1 MNPEFKPHNRHW
13 EHPDQF
19 SFLDPHLSNLQNF
32 PLVYNFPLLQELPT
46 EVPGIY
52 SITGGR
58 QIGKTT
64 LLKQYMLALIG
75 AGFNARSI
83 YYLPGDMIND
93 HHELVRLISEYREE
107 TEESLRF
114 IIIDEVTY
122 IKDWDRGVKYL
133 ADSGMLKD
141 TIMLISGSDSVVIR
155 DARMRF
161 PGRRGRADRV
171 DFHLFPLSFAE
182 YVSLKQNIPISFA
195 FIRKD
200 NCDFLSFAYLQ
211 HICKSVLIT

>member
-1 MNPEFKPHNRHW
+1 MINSVSPV
-13 EHPDQF
+13 D
-19 SFLDPHLSNLQNF
+19 
-32 PLVYNFPLLQELPT
+32 PLVYNFPLLQQLPT
-46 EVPGIY
+46 KIPGIY

-64 LLKQYMLALIG
+64 LLKQYMLTLIESG
-75 AGFNARSI
+75 VNAQSI

-93 HHELVRLISEYREE
+93 HHELVRLVGEY
-107 TEESLRF
+107 TEKNKESLSF

-133 ADSGMLKD
+133 ADSGILKD

-182 YVSLKQNIPISFA
+182 YCGA
-195 FIRKD
+195 G
-200 NCDFLSFAYLQ
+200 
-211 HICKSVLIT
+211 